1 MKTIGIIGLGSIG
14 SRHANNLKALGHD
27 IVAYDPLVTGN
38 GNIQEIWSGGVDAVI
53 IASPT
58 PTHKRYIDD
67 AIDFDVPCFVEKPIT
82 DCPFELDQR
91 AIENDTVKM
100 VGYNLRFHSCVLQA
114 DKWIMDGHLGNILW
128 GNFVAAQKNTQ
139 YKDHVILN
147 WSHEIDLALYLLG
160 PGAATA
166 AMGNDKVA
174 DICIEHHSGAYSTV
188 HLDYVT
194 EPEIRQDIIV
204 GDKATLIMDLV
215 NRQAWLR
222 NNKGTIIDHHEGNDS
237 WDSNYKDEMETFI
250 ARLDGQE
257 TVGCTGAE
265 ALEVLKICLKAKTLT
280 TKN

>member
-1 MKTIGIIGLGSIG
+1 MKTIGIIGMGSIG
-14 SRHANNLKALGHD
+14 KRHAMNLRRLGHT
-27 IVAYDPLVTGN
+27 IMSYDPDPKTDRTTDEV
-38 GNIQEIWSGGVDAVI
+38 QELYEVSDAIV

-58 PTHKRYIDD
+58 LTHVTYINE
-67 AIDFDVPCFVEKPIT
+67 IPSGKLLFVEKPIA
-82 DCPFELDQR
+82 DRMIGDFSNV
-91 AIENDTVKM
+91 IM

-128 GNFVAAQKNTQ
+128 GNFVAAQKNTK

>member
-1 MKTIGIIGLGSIG
+1 MKTIGIIGMGSIG
-14 SRHANNLKALGHD
+14 KRHAMNLRRLGHT
-27 IVAYDPLVTGN
+27 IMSYDPDPKTDRTTDEV
-38 GNIQEIWSGGVDAVI
+38 QELYEVSDAIV

-58 PTHKRYIDD
+58 LTHVTYINE
-67 AIDFDVPCFVEKPIT
+67 IPSGKLLFVEKPIA
-82 DCPFELDQR
+82 DRMIGDFSNV
-91 AIENDTVKM
+91 IM

-128 GNFVAAQKNTQ
+128 GNFVAAQKNTK

-160 PGAATA
+160 PGEATA

-174 DICIEHHSGAYSTV
+174 DICIEHQSGAYSTV